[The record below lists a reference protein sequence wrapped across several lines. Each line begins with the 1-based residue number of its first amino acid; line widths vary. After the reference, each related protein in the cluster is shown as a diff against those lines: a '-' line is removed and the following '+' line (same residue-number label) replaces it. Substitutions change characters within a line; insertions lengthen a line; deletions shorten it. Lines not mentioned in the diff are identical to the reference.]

1 MRKMVIHFGPDIEGG
16 GIDKHELRDADPA
29 EKRYTEEPEPEIEA
43 RISWLSLLP
52 LALAD
57 RIRKLERAIDN
68 AAIGIKIL
76 KKIKAIPRRRKILI
90 GALSVAG
97 VAGAAYLVARKRK

>member
-16 GIDKHELRDADPA
+16 GIDKHDLRDSDPA

-43 RISWLSLLP
+43 KISWLSLLP
-52 LALAD
+52 LALAN

-68 AAIGIKIL
+68 ATIGIEIL
-76 KKIKAIPRRRKILI
+76 KKIKAMPRKRKILI
-90 GALSVAG
+90 GAVAVAG
-97 VAGAAYLVARKRK
+97 LAGGAYLVSRKRK